1 MQSFAK
7 NLKRI
12 REESGMTQEQLAE
25 SINVTRQAVSCW
37 ERGRTEPDI
46 ATIIALS
53 KVLNVDAEE
62 LIFGSKTK
70 RYDRFQKKYLVC
82 AITSLSLVLI
92 VLLLRLTLDSHLET
106 QINMSYIGKEVH
118 FFIFRLLIPYLG
130 NVSLGVFAV
139 SLVALFYKVCL
150 WGWWR
155 RGAFFL
161 GLAAALPSL
170 LVIADSLLAMTMPT
184 YKAPFTY
191 AIFVSTIPSQPIQML
206 LFDLLPILSGVLLF
220 LSFDNASDSSRVLLD
235 D

>member
-1 MQSFAK
+1 MQSFVK
-7 NLKRI
+7 NLKRL

-62 LIFGSKTK
+62 LIFGRKTK

-92 VLLLRLTLDSHLET
+92 VLLLHLTLDSYLET
-106 QINMSYIGKEVH
+106 QINMSYIGKEFH
-118 FFIFRLLIPYLG
+118 FFIFTFLFPYLG

-139 SLVALFYKVCL
+139 SFVALFYKVCL
-150 WGWWR
+150 CGRWR
-155 RGAFFL
+155 RAAFFL
-161 GLAAALPSL
+161 GLAAAFPSL
-170 LVIADSLLAMTMPT
+170 VVILDSLLAMVIPT

-191 AIFVSTIPSQPIQML
+191 TIFVSTIPSQPIQML
-206 LFDLLPILSGVLLF
+206 LFDLLPILSGVLLL
-220 LSFDNASDSSRVLLD
+220 LSFDKASVSSVLSD

>member
-7 NLKRI
+7 NLKRL

-46 ATIIALS
+46 ATLIALS

-62 LIFGSKTK
+62 LIFGRKTK

-92 VLLLRLTLDSHLET
+92 VLLLRLTLDSYLET

-130 NVSLGVFAV
+130 NVSLGVFIV

-161 GLAAALPSL
+161 GLTAALPSL
-170 LVIADSLLAMTMPT
+170 LVIADSLFAMTMPT

-191 AIFVSTIPSQPIQML
+191 AIFVCTIPSQPIQML

-220 LSFDNASDSSRVLLD
+220 LSFDNASDSSRGTG
-235 D
+235 